1 MKKCKKSVKYKKFV
15 ELCAIIVLMMIE
27 RKKSIINIG
36 GALSG
41 EEYFMMITLVLI
53 NRYEGDEKY
62 EKNYKNY

>member
-1 MKKCKKSVKYKKFV
+1 
-15 ELCAIIVLMMIE
+15 MIE
-27 RKKSIINIG
+27 RNKSIINIG

-53 NRYEGDEKY
+53 NKYEGDEKY